1 MMRLGLIKIVALALA
16 VGVCLLIA
24 TATDRELAS
33 LDIRHPATLLSLVAT
48 RLHAVQSYAGKLINR
63 FTAGFRETIGKHE
76 NPKKSLER

>member
-1 MMRLGLIKIVALALA
+1 MMHLGLIKIVAVALV

-33 LDIRHPATLLSLVAT
+33 VDMGHPATILSLVAT
-48 RLHAVQSYAGKLINR
+48 RLHAVQSYVGKQLDR